1 MTDQRLDTIRS
12 YHAHIY
18 FDGPEQRRTAER
30 LREAIGERFSV
41 RLGRW
46 HDRLVGPHTRPMY
59 QISFTREVYALLVPW
74 LMLNRRD
81 LAVLIHPNTGRPKAD
96 HLEHALWLGEILAV
110 NAASLP
116 ERDDDPEPP
125 IELNTDPRIE
135 P

>member
-1 MTDQRLDTIRS
+1 MAIQNLGTIRS

-18 FDGPEQRRTAER
+18 FDGPAQRRTAETIR
-30 LREAIGERFSV
+30 AEIGARFSV

-59 QISFTREVYALLVPW
+59 QVSFSAEEFPRLVPW

-81 LAVLIHPNTGRPKAD
+81 LAVLIHPNTGRPRSD
-96 HLEHALWLGEILAV
+96 HLSHALWLGEILAV
-110 NAASLP
+110 NAGPLP
-116 ERDDDPEPP
+116 DRDDDPELP
-125 IELNTDPRIE
+125 IEINTTPEME